1 MSDASFPTNRQNCIL
16 ASCVSPA
23 LLRTVMLFFFHL
35 TEEKRI
41 GSRLWEHCV
50 PENDL
55 ALQIL
60 LSLYNIVAAALYQL
74 LQLFKFLTAQVV
86 FFKQLQFPDRGLSR
100 KITVMRKIFS
110 IQCCVKAH
118 LAMMQQYFVEVHSYF
133 MILDFSAH
141 T

>member
-1 MSDASFPTNRQNCIL
+1 
-16 ASCVSPA
+16 
-23 LLRTVMLFFFHL
+23 MLFFFYL

-110 IQCCVKAH
+110 IQCYVKAH
-118 LAMMQQYFVEVHSYF
+118 LAMMQQYFVEVLSYF

>member
-23 LLRTVMLFFFHL
+23 LLRTVMLFFFYL

-110 IQCCVKAH
+110 IQCYVKAH
-118 LAMMQQYFVEVHSYF
+118 LAMMQQYFVEVLSYF

>member
-1 MSDASFPTNRQNCIL
+1 
-16 ASCVSPA
+16 
-23 LLRTVMLFFFHL
+23 MLFFFHL

-100 KITVMRKIFS
+100 KITVMGKIFS

-118 LAMMQQYFVEVHSYF
+118 LAMMQQYFVEVLSYF